1 MTKLRAALPSEVVAE
16 LDRLRRHVAVVE
28 PVREY
33 ETPLLRE
40 LLRASLDEAYLK
52 VAYDSIEYTGRVRGM
67 IYVHNRHRSYLHGVL
82 QYEDMGGSLMSKV
95 MFKASRSPRDVSD
108 VRVVLLLCLIVC
120 LILLSLPA
128 RGSQDPS
135 ALGMNNVLPVQRAPV
150 NAPSLDGSYY
160 PFALA
165 EEAEDEAVNAGLLT
179 MLFLAASFLGASV
192 GWLLTKAQGQG
203 ALRCSSLGVGEV
215 LGSAG
220 EEYLPFL
227 RVFRL

>member
-1 MTKLRAALPSEVVAE
+1 
-16 LDRLRRHVAVVE
+16 
-28 PVREY
+28 
-33 ETPLLRE
+33 
-40 LLRASLDEAYLK
+40 
-52 VAYDSIEYTGRVRGM
+52 M
-67 IYVHNRHRSYLHGVL
+67 IYVHNRHRSYLHRVL

-135 ALGMNNVLPVQRAPV
+135 ALGMNNVLPLDQVASV
-150 NAPSLDGSYY
+150 NAPPLNGSYY

-192 GWLLTKAQGQG
+192 GWLLTNAQRQG
-203 ALRCSSLGVGEV
+203 ASRFSSLGVGEV